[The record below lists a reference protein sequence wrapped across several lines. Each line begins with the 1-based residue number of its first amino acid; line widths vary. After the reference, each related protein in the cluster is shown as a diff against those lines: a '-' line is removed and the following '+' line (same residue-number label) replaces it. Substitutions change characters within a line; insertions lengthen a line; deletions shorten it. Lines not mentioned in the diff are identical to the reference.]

1 MKKLVLLLVVLV
13 FGIIVGGC
21 SNSIDGLIGGD
32 KNANVFTDQGLAN
45 KIMDDL
51 KNRPELKGHDLK
63 AMDDIYL
70 MYHKETG
77 MTGRID
83 VQKPG
88 TTDQVVRYDYKD
100 GKWSDPKPLELIGPG
115 KLEENLGDL
124 NSIDFNKVTDIYKV
138 AEEKAKSIEG
148 GKVEDVIWYDYRIN
162 RGVFEA
168 TIKINGTK
176 ERYALRFD
184 AQGNFIKE
192 IKE

>member
-21 SNSIDGLIGGD
+21 SNSIDSLIGGD

-77 MTGRID
+77 MTGRIESYRTKS
-83 VQKPG
+83 VCRTCCKP
-88 TTDQVVRYDYKD
+88 R
-100 GKWSDPKPLELIGPG
+100 
-115 KLEENLGDL
+115 
-124 NSIDFNKVTDIYKV
+124 
-138 AEEKAKSIEG
+138 
-148 GKVEDVIWYDYRIN
+148 
-162 RGVFEA
+162 
-168 TIKINGTK
+168 
-176 ERYALRFD
+176 
-184 AQGNFIKE
+184 
-192 IKE
+192 